1 MNNADSQNT
10 KAQKQQTN
18 TQHQHLKTRT
28 TQNTNA
34 QKLKTSTNQQHLKQK
49 LSTKHR
55 RTETEN
61 KHTTATSE
69 TKNKHNTQTHRN

>member
-18 TQHQHLKTRT
+18 TQQQHLKTIT

-61 KHTTATSE
+61 KHTTAT
-69 TKNKHNTQTHRN
+69 KHKTQTHRN